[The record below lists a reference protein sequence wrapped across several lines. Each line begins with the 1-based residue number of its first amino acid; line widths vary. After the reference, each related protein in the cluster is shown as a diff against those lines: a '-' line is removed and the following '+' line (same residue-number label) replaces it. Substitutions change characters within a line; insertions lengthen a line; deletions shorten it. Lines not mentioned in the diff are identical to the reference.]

1 MDITLADVEKS
12 ITAIHAAPP
21 RVVIEFAGA
30 GAQALAWL
38 HSVAGSS
45 RTVLE
50 ATDHYVAASLISCIG
65 YTPDQFTSPEVARAM
80 ATKAYIRAREL
91 ATPDTHVAGIG
102 STATIATDRT
112 KRGDHR
118 CCVAVCDAYGVTSYA
133 LTLTK
138 GLRNRHQEEHLV
150 SLLILRAIA
159 DVCGVSDLPQPALV
173 GSETLVKYAEELDWI
188 ARLLAGDV
196 NWVMVTPDGHM
207 TAGETLPGVALLSGS
222 FNPLHVGHE
231 RMAQEAAA
239 LLGQPVYYEL
249 PLVNAEKSPLDTTE
263 AHRRLGQ
270 FAGWAT
276 VLLSRAPLFSQ
287 KAKIFPQS
295 VFVLGVDTVERL
307 IQPRF
312 YHNSIEEMLAAFKA
326 IRMAG
331 CHFLVAGRLRGDN
344 FLTLQDL
351 QLPVGFGELFE
362 EIPNFR
368 VDISSTEIRAGISP

>member
-1 MDITLADVEKS
+1 
-12 ITAIHAAPP
+12 
-21 RVVIEFAGA
+21 
-30 GAQALAWL
+30 LAWL

-50 ATDHYVAASLISCIG
+50 ATDHYAAASLMSCIG
-65 YTPDQFTSPEVARAM
+65 YEPAQFTSPEVARAM
-80 ATKAYIRAREL
+80 ATKAYIRARQL
-91 ATPDTHVAGIG
+91 ATPGVSVAGIG

-118 CCVAVCDAYGVTSYA
+118 CCVAVCDSQGVTSYA

-138 GLRNRHQEEHLV
+138 GLRNRHQEENLV

-159 DVCGVSDLPQPALV
+159 DVCGVSDLPQPKLTHA
-173 GSETLVKYAEELDWI
+173 ETLIKHEEGLDWI

-196 NWVMVTPDGHM
+196 NWVLVAPDGQM

-222 FNPLHVGHE
+222 FNPLHVGHQ
-231 RMAQEAAA
+231 RMAEAAEA
-239 LLGQPVYYEL
+239 MLGQPVYYEL
-249 PLVNAEKSPLDTTE
+249 PLVNAEKAPLDAGE
-263 AHRRLGQ
+263 ARRRLVQ
-270 FAGWAT
+270 FSGWAT
-276 VLLSRAPLFSQ
+276 VMLSRAPLFSQ

-312 YHNSIEEMLAAFKA
+312 YHNSQEEMLAAFKG
-326 IRMAG
+326 IRSAG
-331 CHFLVAGRLRGDN
+331 CYFLVAGRLRGEN
-344 FLTLQDL
+344 FLTLHDL
-351 QLPVGFGELFE
+351 QMPLGFSQLFE

-368 VDISSTEIRAGISP
+368 VDISSTELRTGQAN